1 MKGEYS
7 GGKHGTRRSA
17 RSVRSRRDRVCPPK
31 DVLIP
36 PRPVAARAVVRD
48 FQLALDLAR
57 VGARFFG
64 FRLRVFGGA
73 LFGFLHGVFPP
84 FAGSFPDF
92 AGTHTQKNAPA
103 AKQYGMIVLG
113 QSLPL
118 YFAVSGL
125 FCL

>member
-1 MKGEYS
+1 MACTLCRHISVPS
-7 GGKHGTRRSA
+7 GT
-17 RSVRSRRDRVCPPK
+17 
-31 DVLIP
+31 
-36 PRPVAARAVVRD
+36 VAARAVVRD
-48 FQLALDLAR
+48 IQFALDFAR
-57 VGARFFG
+57 VGARLFG
-64 FRLRVFGGA
+64 FRLRAFGGA
-73 LFGFLHGVFPP
+73 FFGFLHGVFPP